1 MAKVQKVFVSL
12 PSKSKIMQINIDRT
26 HWYDRIWAAL
36 IFFTRLPFW
45 RLHQPPKECYATV
58 VEHWPLAGWITGG
71 AMAEPA
77 KGSSHRSHFYREKFA
92 KGPRWD
98 EVEALVEIY
107 GYHHNGIDYNEPGQV
122 IDQIRINGLD
132 ESLGLGTRLIIPMQQ
147 GKYKGGNELI
157 KDVRIKSYTF
167 SSYSEGHQNK
177 DADINIVITSTTGD
191 IITISFADDITP
203 YDGYY

>member
-1 MAKVQKVFVSL
+1 MTHKISLLSALLMGCCLMGCEMGEFRPEDTNGNALSVKPANAKIGTLVYPIGSVF
-12 PSKSKIMQINIDRT
+12 
-26 HWYDRIWAAL
+26 
-36 IFFTRLPFW
+36 
-45 RLHQPPKECYATV
+45 
-58 VEHWPLAGWITGG
+58 TGG
-71 AMAEPA
+71 ADAEPA
-77 KGSSHRSHFYREKFA
+77 KGSSHRSRFYREKFE

-107 GYHHNGIDYNEPGQV
+107 GYHYNGIDYNEPGQV

-132 ESLGLGTRLIIPMQQ
+132 ESLGLGSSLIIPMEQ

-191 IITISFADDITP
+191 IITIRFADDITP
-203 YDGYY
+203 EDGYA